1 MEDVMQIAETVP
13 RYLGLPK
20 SVQIRNDL
28 DLISIIRNR
37 LSRNNFNYVRN
48 ELKMSQKE
56 FTGTLKISE
65 KTIQRY
71 KQDELLNENISE
83 GLIEIAEII
92 ALGVEVLGSKEEF
105 LDWLHSPVISLGSN
119 TPVSLLDTHRGRKLL
134 VNVLGQI
141 EHGIYA

>member
-1 MEDVMQIAETVP
+1 MQIAEAVP
-13 RYLGLPK
+13 RYLGLSK

-28 DLISIIRNR
+28 DLITIIRKR
-37 LSRNNFNYVRN
+37 LSRNNFNFVRD

-56 FTGTLKISE
+56 FSRTLKISE

-71 KQDELLNENISE
+71 KEDELLNENVSE
-83 GLIEIAEII
+83 GLVEIAEII
-92 ALGVEVLGSKEEF
+92 AMGVEVLGNKSEF

-119 TPVSLLDTHRGRKLL
+119 KPASLLDTHHGRKLL
-134 VNVLGQI
+134 INELGRI

>member
-1 MEDVMQIAETVP
+1 MQIAETVP
-13 RYLGLPK
+13 RYLGLPE

-56 FTGTLKISE
+56 FSGTLKISE